1 MINPKMTVIVPVY
14 NVENYLE
21 ETLNS
26 ITDQTF
32 FENIE
37 VLLVDD
43 GSTDKSGDIVDEY
56 ASKYDNVYAFHKENE
71 GQCVARNYA
80 LSYAKG
86 EYIHFMDSDDLIK
99 YDAYEK
105 LYSFAKKGDYD
116 VVTFNYLRFDDE
128 KTWKVANQQDVFDEF
143 DGDIENTSLSEFKE
157 LCWDMTNCNKIVKKE
172 LLTERNISYHDKNIL
187 YEDNLL
193 WIEIYFNAEKIAVL
207 KEYLYFWRYR
217 DDLSS
222 TTQTFD
228 LDLGNKLFEMVYL
241 VNEFLKDNITDKSIL
256 YKKYEK
262 LLTINLYFFLVAIQS
277 YPEEHQESLF
287 EDAYEMANIVP
298 KEIYASLNSYFQV
311 LYMMVENKDWDALLK
326 YLSYNFKRNPK
337 LPEDFDKKY
346 IKKLEFTIDSYNEK
360 LDSKAKEVTFE
371 DESIVIEF
379 RNFVPYN
386 PQDNYNSINF
396 KLLNDGN
403 EVILDSKYIKDN
415 KLYIPIKFIGNGENK
430 IITVYNYDDIKKES
444 FMQTAVAKSFDC
456 NVCEINVKKGFTE
469 NLLLIKRE
477 KKDINLIIEN
487 VELTDNKLSFKGTI
501 DKQLESVLMT
511 DYLNIIEFLYPI
523 KYLSDDEIIF
533 EIDCNDLFKAP
544 IKKWELSSYKK
555 FNRINVTQEYEFIDG
570 KNLISI
576 SNQKSR
582 TLIEIKSNRTK
593 EETDDEDSDK
603 PKIENK
609 KYF

>member
-1 MINPKMTVIVPVY
+1 
-14 NVENYLE
+14 
-21 ETLNS
+21 
-26 ITDQTF
+26 
-32 FENIE
+32 
-37 VLLVDD
+37 
-43 GSTDKSGDIVDEY
+43 
-56 ASKYDNVYAFHKENE
+56 
-71 GQCVARNYA
+71 
-80 LSYAKG
+80 
-86 EYIHFMDSDDLIK
+86 
-99 YDAYEK
+99 
-105 LYSFAKKGDYD
+105 
-116 VVTFNYLRFDDE
+116 
-128 KTWKVANQQDVFDEF
+128 
-143 DGDIENTSLSEFKE
+143 
-157 LCWDMTNCNKIVKKE
+157 
-172 LLTERNISYHDKNIL
+172 
-187 YEDNLL
+187 
-193 WIEIYFNAEKIAVL
+193 
-207 KEYLYFWRYR
+207 
-217 DDLSS
+217 
-222 TTQTFD
+222 
-228 LDLGNKLFEMVYL
+228 
-241 VNEFLKDNITDKSIL
+241 
-256 YKKYEK
+256 
-262 LLTINLYFFLVAIQS
+262 
-277 YPEEHQESLF
+277 
-287 EDAYEMANIVP
+287 
-298 KEIYASLNSYFQV
+298 
-311 LYMMVENKDWDALLK
+311 MVENKDWDALLK

-360 LDSKAKEVTFE
+360 LDSKAKEVSFE

-403 EVILDSKYIKDN
+403 EVILDSEYIKDN
-415 KLYIPIKFIGNGENK
+415 KLYIPIEFIGNGENK

-444 FMQTAVAKSFDC
+444 FMQTAVTKSFDC

-511 DYLNIIEFLYPI
+511 DYLNIIKFLYPI

-533 EIDCNDLFKAP
+533 EIDCSDLFKAP